1 MTLNAVKSLFVECLL
16 TNKKTLSFSQ
26 NIDLYAKTKKMTFN
40 SILEDKNSQEVL
52 INFYIEDFIH
62 KRYYEFVQT
71 VNQLLL
77 TEPLNNIKKKMMRL
91 VLELIIAKPERED
104 VLLEMLVNKLGD
116 PDVDISNFAIK
127 LLKELQNVNY
137 LLIIRPIIK

>member
-1 MTLNAVKSLFVECLL
+1 MTLNAVKSLFVESLL

-26 NIDLYAKTKKMTFN
+26 NIDLYSKTKKMTFS
-40 SILEDKNSQEVL
+40 SIYEDKYSQEVL

-62 KRYYEFVQT
+62 KRYHEFVQT

-116 PDVDISNFAIK
+116 PEVDISNFAIK
-127 LLKELQNVNY
+127 LLKELQNVN
-137 LLIIRPIIK
+137 